1 MDEQKEALSYA
12 QLVNRKQYYQ
22 EKSLKLE
29 KDFIFANERI
39 SSLENQLKE
48 VISKRKKREENAK
61 QTAEQLKELK
71 VSYKNLQEKYQSEVK
86 EYEHK
91 LAALEEE
98 AEQLRKNQRD
108 DRSIDYETYQQRVR
122 SYEQLLS
129 EVQEEINEKDK
140 ELTVYKRRLNIL
152 EKRLKAGGELQV
164 SIKPDL
170 NKKETLEKPQ
180 IKVMPYIDYALIV
193 DKSRCLIRG
202 DLIIEN
208 VGEQTLGT
216 PMICFRFYPGD
227 AAIIKGRI
235 MNAADT
241 DYNKDDQQ
249 LQWVFLESDWAEE
262 AKERGEIWIHPLSSV
277 KINTNELVTL
287 SDFQIPIETKYY
299 DHVSVE
305 VFVYFQDSDYKVKSV
320 NQILINV

>member
-29 KDFIFANERI
+29 KEFIFAKEKIN
-39 SSLENQLKE
+39 SLEQQLKD
-48 VISKRKKREENAK
+48 IGSKWKKLEDKANKLDEIK
-61 QTAEQLKELK
+61 KSYEQ
-71 VSYKNLQEKYQSEVK
+71 LQEKYQQEVQ
-86 EYEHK
+86 EYEQK
-91 LAALEEE
+91 LTALEKE
-98 AEQLRKNQRD
+98 AEQLRKNQKD
-108 DRSIDYETYQQRVR
+108 DGAIDYETYQQRVR

-129 EVQEEINEKDK
+129 EVQEEINEKDR
-140 ELTVYKRRLNIL
+140 ELAVYKKRLNIF

-170 NKKETLEKPQ
+170 NKKDTAEKPH
-180 IKVMPYIDYALIV
+180 IKVIPYIDYAIII
-193 DKSRCLIRG
+193 DKNRCMIRG

-216 PMICFRFYPGD
+216 PMVCFRFYPGD
-227 AAIIKGRI
+227 AALIKGRI
-235 MNAADT
+235 MNAQDLE
-241 DYNKDDQQ
+241 YKEPDQQ

-277 KINTNELVTL
+277 KTKANELLTL
-287 SDFQIPIETKYY
+287 SDFQIPIEMKYY

-305 VFVYFQDSDYKVKSV
+305 VFVYFQDSDYKAKSV